1 MRDRIPSFL
10 LSQTAAS
17 PPLPEERPGQLGT
30 AFLDRGMSGL
40 ARFIRTSYIQ
50 WELSRKNGLFQKLD
64 ARVKL
69 SFLLLFV
76 AIISL
81 KTTLPA
87 ELAIALF
94 LLVLVVGSR
103 LPLLHFYRRVLILGL
118 LFGCLLSLPS
128 AFNIVVPGH
137 VIMPLIT
144 LREPHRF
151 YVYHIPQT
159 IGITREGIML
169 VSMLTLRVINSVSAS
184 FLVLYTTPFS
194 EVIRALKV
202 LRVPDV
208 LLMIMTL
215 FYKYT
220 FVFADT
226 VEEMYLAKK
235 SRMPVAITSTEARAW
250 VAGRMALLFR
260 RTQLKCEEVFKAM
273 LARGFTGEVTIYGKK
288 SLHRIDWAAGACLL
302 AVGLLFFRM

>member
-10 LSQTAAS
+10 LRRTAS
-17 PPLPEERPGQLGT
+17 SFPEKRSGHLGT
-30 AFLDRGMSGL
+30 AFLDRGMNGL
-40 ARFIRTSYIQ
+40 ARFIRTSYVQ
-50 WELSRKNGLFQKLD
+50 WEFSRTDGMFQRLD

-69 SFLLLFV
+69 SFLLLFAV
-76 AIISL
+76 IISL

-94 LLVLVVGSR
+94 FLVLAVGSR
-103 LPLLHFYRRVLILGL
+103 LPLLHFYRRVLLLGFAFGL
-118 LFGCLLSLPS
+118 LLGLPS
-128 AFNIVVPGH
+128 AFNVVVPGH
-137 VIMPLIT
+137 VVMPIVT
-144 LREPHRF
+144 LRQPHQF

-159 IGITREGIML
+159 IGVTREGMLL
-169 VSMLTLRVINSVSAS
+169 VSMLTLRVINSCAAS

-194 EVIRALKV
+194 EVIRALKI
-202 LRVPDV
+202 LRAPD
-208 LLMIMTL
+208 LILMIIAL

-235 SRMPVAITSTEARAW
+235 SRMPVAITNKEARVW

-273 LARGFTGEVTIYGKK
+273 LARGFTGEVTMCGKK
-288 SLHRIDWAAGACLL
+288 SLLGLDWAAGVCLL
-302 AVGLLFFRM
+302 AVGLLFLWM

>member
-10 LSQTAAS
+10 LSRAAAS
-17 PPLPEERPGQLGT
+17 PPVPEERPGHLGT
-30 AFLDRGMSGL
+30 AFLDKGMNGL
-40 ARFIRTSYIQ
+40 ARFIRTSYVQ
-50 WELSRKNGLFQKLD
+50 GELSIKNGLFQKLD

-87 ELAIALF
+87 ELAIVLF
-94 LLVLVVGSR
+94 LLALVVGSR
-103 LPLLHFYRRVLILGL
+103 LPLLHFYRRVLLLGL

-151 YVYHIPQT
+151 SVYHIPQT

-208 LLMIMTL
+208 LLMIITL

-235 SRMPVAITSTEARAW
+235 SRMPVAITTRRR
-250 VAGRMALLFR
+250 GRGSQAMALLFR

-302 AVGLLFFRM
+302 AVGLLSSG

>member
-10 LSQTAAS
+10 LRRTAS
-17 PPLPEERPGQLGT
+17 SFPEKRSGHLGT
-30 AFLDRGMSGL
+30 AFLDRGMNGL
-40 ARFIRTSYIQ
+40 ARFIRTSYVQ
-50 WELSRKNGLFQKLD
+50 WEFSRTDGMFQRLD

-69 SFLLLFV
+69 SFLLLFAV
-76 AIISL
+76 IISL

-94 LLVLVVGSR
+94 FLVLAVGSR
-103 LPLLHFYRRVLILGL
+103 LPLLHFYRRVLLLGFAFGL
-118 LFGCLLSLPS
+118 LLGLPS
-128 AFNIVVPGH
+128 AFNVVVPGH
-137 VIMPLIT
+137 VVMPIVT
-144 LREPHRF
+144 LRQPHQF

-159 IGITREGIML
+159 IG
-169 VSMLTLRVINSVSAS
+169 VRVINSCAAS

-194 EVIRALKV
+194 EVIRALKI
-202 LRVPDV
+202 LRAPD
-208 LLMIMTL
+208 LILMIIAL

-235 SRMPVAITSTEARAW
+235 SRMPVAITNKEARVW

-273 LARGFTGEVTIYGKK
+273 LARGFTGEVTMCGKK
-288 SLHRIDWAAGACLL
+288 SLLGLDWAAGVCLL
-302 AVGLLFFRM
+302 AVGLLFLWM